1 MARTTEMVEK
11 DISSR
16 ATESRVRYFNNGD
29 FNKEEDSVGVFGFM
43 ERSPR
48 DIKTFSNLPMG

>member
-1 MARTTEMVEK
+1 MVEK
-11 DISSR
+11 DA
-16 ATESRVRYFNNGD
+16 ATESRVRYFNGD
-29 FNKEEDSVGVFGFM
+29 FINKEEDSVDEYFM